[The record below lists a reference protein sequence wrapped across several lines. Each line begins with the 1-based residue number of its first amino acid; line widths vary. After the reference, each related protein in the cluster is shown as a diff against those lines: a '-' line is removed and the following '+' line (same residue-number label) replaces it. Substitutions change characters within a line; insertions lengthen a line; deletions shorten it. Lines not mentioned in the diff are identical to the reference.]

1 MLLQHKIDEN
11 IVLDNYM
18 SVRDILETYEEITIG
33 EQILEDILFFTLFEK
48 TFLFFPPD
56 KDNPSSKANV
66 YLYNDELLDFPHIM
80 LREEKITDGTG
91 LPNGT
96 YRWVCLFEQDSIVNT
111 LVPYEDKIF
120 DCIDRLL

>member
-66 YLYNDELLDFPHIM
+66 YLYWIFHI
-80 LREEKITDGTG
+80 
-91 LPNGT
+91 
-96 YRWVCLFEQDSIVNT
+96 
-111 LVPYEDKIF
+111 
-120 DCIDRLL
+120 

>member
-1 MLLQHKIDEN
+1 
-11 IVLDNYM
+11 M

-80 LREEKITDGTG
+80 LRK
-91 LPNGT
+91 
-96 YRWVCLFEQDSIVNT
+96 
-111 LVPYEDKIF
+111 KK
-120 DCIDRLL
+120 